1 MMDGIIISEGA
12 FAPSELFGLLAAS
25 GGLEYDYRSH
35 KFNNRYCQVYQI
47 F

>member
-12 FAPSELFGLLAAS
+12 FAPSEPFGLLAAS
-25 GGLEYDYRSH
+25 GGLEYDYRSC
-35 KFNNRYCQVYQI
+35 KRDNRCCQVYQI